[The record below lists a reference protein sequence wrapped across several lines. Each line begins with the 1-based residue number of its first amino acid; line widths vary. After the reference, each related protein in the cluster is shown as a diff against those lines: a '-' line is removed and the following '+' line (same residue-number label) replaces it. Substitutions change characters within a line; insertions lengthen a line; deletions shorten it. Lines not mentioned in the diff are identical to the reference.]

1 MTRSYTEISSEFQG
15 YEEITEGK
23 DGWIPLNQRES
34 LSFFH
39 IVGICCS
46 MLAYQIAYSVEF
58 ALGSPIMSSLNI
70 STTYQSLIWFSGPLS
85 GFIVQPLIGF
95 YSDIT
100 MSRLG
105 RRRPFII
112 AGAIGI
118 VFGFILIYFVEPI
131 GNALGGSDSGKKT
144 AKIVVFI
151 IALFLTNIAINVL
164 QSPSRTLIGDVVPPA
179 QQQKA
184 NTIGSVMLGVA
195 AIITNLIGGL
205 SIAKKLNIGLSDS
218 QFVFIVG
225 AVLIIVGVVITCI
238 VTKEEQLHEKPKRNN
253 PLKEIYFATKT
264 IPKPVLR
271 IAIVYFFSWMAYY
284 PFNIET
290 TDFFGHDIYKGV
302 SSGTGAEKAA
312 YDEGVNFGM
321 LVIAVSNVLVLLY
334 SVVQSKVI
342 EKFGLK
348 LSYAMSQIIEGI
360 CLILVFFVKNKYAL
374 MAIFAPLGISCTI
387 FNSVPFS
394 VVGLIVPQEQM
405 GIYMGVLNS
414 FAVVGQ
420 QCANFALG
428 SGVGAISSRKAPIIG
443 SGAFFAFIA
452 AVMCIWII
460 VPEQDQEILEPLN
473 NDDE

>member
-1 MTRSYTEISSEFQG
+1 
-15 YEEITEGK
+15 
-23 DGWIPLNQRES
+23 
-34 LSFFH
+34 
-39 IVGICCS
+39 

-58 ALGSPIMSSLNI
+58 ALGSPIMSSLEI

-112 AGAIGI
+112 IGAVGI
-118 VFGFILIYFVEPI
+118 VIGFVLIYFVENI
-131 GNALGGSDSGKKT
+131 GNAFGSTVSSKKN
-144 AKIVVFI
+144 AKIGIFVF
-151 IALFLTNIAINVL
+151 ALFLTNIAINVL
-164 QSPSRTLIGDVVPPA
+164 QGPSRTLIGDVVPPS

-184 NTIGSVMLGVA
+184 NTIGSVMLGIA

-218 QFVFIVG
+218 QFVFLVG
-225 AVLIIVGVVITCI
+225 GILILLGVTITCV
-238 VTKEEQLHEKPKRNN
+238 VTKEEQLREKPKRNN

-271 IAIVYFFSWMAYY
+271 IAIVYFLSWMAYF

-290 TDFFGHDIYKGV
+290 TDFFGSDIYNGI
-302 SSGTGAEKAA
+302 SNGTNEQKSL
-312 YDEGVNFGM
+312 YNEGVNFGM

-334 SVVQSKVI
+334 SMIQSKVI
-342 EKFGLK
+342 EKLGLK
-348 LSYAMSQIIEGI
+348 LSYALSQIIEGI

-374 MAIFAPLGISCTI
+374 MGIFAPLGISCSI

-428 SGVGAISSRKAPIIG
+428 SGVGAISHRKAPIIG
-443 SGAFFAFIA
+443 SGAVFAFIA
-452 AVMCIWII
+452 ALMCMWII
-460 VPEQDQEILEPLN
+460 VPEQDQEVLEPLN
-473 NDDE
+473 NDDDDE